1 MVRNCWVSGELFFGY
16 HNAAAFWVHFLTAG
30 KFNVSKGGGLK
41 VSNAY
46 ESQHQHGAFDKTGG
60 FRYFLVSPRSLGK

>member
-1 MVRNCWVSGELFFGY
+1 MYL
-16 HNAAAFWVHFLTAG
+16 
-30 KFNVSKGGGLK
+30 GGGLK